1 MGTSTNRVATRTAK
15 RKDVNPFQEGYTA
28 CQNGIGVDECP
39 YQHDSSAYSEWCCG
53 WMQAFED
60 GDE

>member
-1 MGTSTNRVATRTAK
+1 M
-15 RKDVNPFQEGYTA
+15 NPFQEGYTA

-39 YQHDSSAYSEWCCG
+39 YQHDSSAYSEWCGG

>member
-1 MGTSTNRVATRTAK
+1 MSPYG
-15 RKDVNPFQEGYTA
+15 EGYAA

-39 YQHDSSAYSEWCCG
+39 YLHDSAAYSEWCSG

-60 GDE
+60 SER